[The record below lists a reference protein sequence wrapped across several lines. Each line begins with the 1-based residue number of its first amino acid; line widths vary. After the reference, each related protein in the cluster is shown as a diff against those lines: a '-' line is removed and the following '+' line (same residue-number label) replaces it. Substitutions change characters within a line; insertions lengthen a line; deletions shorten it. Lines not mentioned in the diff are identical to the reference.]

1 MVRELYKEGQ
11 PIDLHIHT
19 QYSDGTYTVPELLR
33 FAELRGLEVIAFTDH
48 DVVEAQFELRN
59 NSDRYGYSGKI
70 INGCEIGVTFNGKK
84 YEVLA
89 YDYDLDTLAKYK
101 VLSYEYQF
109 ALEEVRLEKLKA
121 IASKL
126 GFVYTKGL
134 KFDTKYKTA
143 HKTFFHDLAKYP
155 ENQATYL
162 KYGVARSDNLY
173 RDHVVKPGALF
184 HCYNIVS
191 DTPPI
196 EEVCA
201 KIHAAGGI
209 TSFAHPFVVYNEPD
223 PKKLVAD
230 LAELKC
236 LDGFECIHKKFS
248 LSDTLWMQEYCNKN
262 KFMKTG
268 GSDFHGDGF
277 RIKGVKFAPEYLG
290 YVQNADL
297 EIGFPVKGSQ
307 KK

>member
-1 MVRELYKEGQ
+1 MARELYREGQ
-11 PIDLHIHT
+11 LIDLHIHT
-19 QYSDGTYTVPELLR
+19 QYSDGTYSVPELLR
-33 FAELRGLEVIAFTDH
+33 FAEMRGIEVIAFTDH
-48 DVVEAQFELRN
+48 DLVEAQFELRK
-59 NSDRYGYSGKI
+59 SKSRHGYSGKI

-89 YDYDLDTLAKYK
+89 YDYDLDTLAKYSI
-101 VLSYEYQF
+101 LNYEHQF
-109 ALEEVRLEKLKA
+109 GLEEVRLEKLKA
-121 IASKL
+121 IAAKL
-126 GFVYTKGL
+126 GFKHTKGL
-134 KFDTKYKTA
+134 VFEPKYRTA

-155 ENQATYL
+155 ENQALYL
-162 KYGVARSDNLY
+162 HYGIARSDNLY

-196 EEVCA
+196 EEVCE
-201 KIHAAGGI
+201 KIHQAGGVA
-209 TSFAHPFVVYNEPD
+209 SFAHPFVVYNEPD
-223 PKKLVAD
+223 PKKLVKD
-230 LAELKC
+230 LHALNC

-248 LSDTLWMQEYCNKN
+248 LSDCLWMQDYCNKN
-262 KFMKTG
+262 KLLKTG

-277 RIKGVKFAPEYLG
+277 RINGVRFAPEYLG

-297 EIGFPVKGSQ
+297 EVEFPIKVDN